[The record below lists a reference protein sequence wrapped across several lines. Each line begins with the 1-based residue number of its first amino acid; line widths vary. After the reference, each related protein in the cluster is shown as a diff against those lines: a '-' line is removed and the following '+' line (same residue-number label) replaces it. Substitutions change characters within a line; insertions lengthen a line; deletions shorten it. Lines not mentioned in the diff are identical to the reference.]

1 MKSLAELTE
10 IFVSQTDGHIDT
22 GVFMSRL
29 ADIISRIGPRY
40 DVWFT
45 VFVCTREF
53 GLTLKYKKDFQWDD
67 VLEFLF
73 EKCGEQG
80 CEIEKVEIDGL
91 FGGYRTYD
99 IYIVER

>member
-10 IFVSQTDGHIDT
+10 FFYSQTDGHIDT
-22 GVFMSRL
+22 GGFMSQL

-45 VFVCTREF
+45 VFVCSREF
-53 GLTLKYKKDFQWDD
+53 GLTLKYKREYQLDD

-91 FGGYRTYD
+91 FGGCMTYD
-99 IYIVER
+99 IYIVEQ